1 MEAAVYYY
9 FPDFPGHGRSGQA
22 SKTIRVSFLSKKNNI
37 SYCDIL
43 FDLKNLISRR
53 AEHQMQARSLSKQD
67 FEALSTFRYQL
78 RKFLR
83 FSEEAA
89 QSEGVTPQQYLLLL
103 HVKGSPGRDW
113 ASVGEL
119 AERLQSQ
126 HHSVVALISR
136 CEKLELVER
145 RSSEIDRRQVNIHL
159 LPAGERCLAKLAELH
174 HAELNT
180 LTDIFRVPTINT

>member
-1 MEAAVYYY
+1 MEAAFYYHFHIFRTGITFGKY
-9 FPDFPGHGRSGQA
+9 
-22 SKTIRVSFLSKKNNI
+22 I

-43 FDLKNLISRR
+43 AVLKNPAAQSRNC
-53 AEHQMQARSLSKQD
+53 QMPPSSLSKQD

-103 HVKGSPGRDW
+103 HVKGTPGRDW

-136 CEKLELVER
+136 CEKLELVQR
-145 RSSEIDRRQVNIHL
+145 RNSEVDRRQVNIHL

-180 LTDIFRVPTINT
+180 LADIFRIPTINS

>member
-1 MEAAVYYY
+1 MNSSSS
-9 FPDFPGHGRSGQA
+9 P
-22 SKTIRVSFLSKKNNI
+22 LSKP
-37 SYCDIL
+37 
-43 FDLKNLISRR
+43 
-53 AEHQMQARSLSKQD
+53 D
-67 FEALSTFRYQL
+67 FEALSAFRYQL

-89 QSEGVTPQQYLLLL
+89 QTEGVTPQQYLLLL
-103 HVKGSPGRDW
+103 HIKGFPGREW

-136 CEKLELVER
+136 CEKLSLVKR
-145 RSSEIDRRQVNIHL
+145 VASTSDRRQVEIHL
-159 LPAGERCLAKLAELH
+159 LPAGERCLAKLAALH

-180 LTDIFRVPTINT
+180 LSATFNVPNVNS

>member
-1 MEAAVYYY
+1 M
-9 FPDFPGHGRSGQA
+9 PS
-22 SKTIRVSFLSKKNNI
+22 S
-37 SYCDIL
+37 
-43 FDLKNLISRR
+43 
-53 AEHQMQARSLSKQD
+53 SLSKQD
-67 FEALSTFRYQL
+67 FEALSAFRYQL

-89 QSEGVTPQQYLLLL
+89 QAEGVTPQQYLLLL

-126 HHSVVALISR
+126 HHSVVALVSR
-136 CEKLELVER
+136 CEKLMLVQR
-145 RSSEIDRRQVNIHL
+145 RTSEIDRRQVNIHL
-159 LPAGERCLAKLAELH
+159 LPDGERCLAKLAKLH

-180 LTDIFRVPTINT
+180 LTGIFRIPSINI

>member
-1 MEAAVYYY
+1 M
-9 FPDFPGHGRSGQA
+9 PS
-22 SKTIRVSFLSKKNNI
+22 S
-37 SYCDIL
+37 
-43 FDLKNLISRR
+43 
-53 AEHQMQARSLSKQD
+53 SLSKQD
-67 FEALSTFRYQL
+67 FEALSAFRYQL

-89 QSEGVTPQQYLLLL
+89 QAEGVTPQQYLLLL
-103 HVKGSPGRDW
+103 HVKGSPGREW

-136 CEKLELVER
+136 CEKLKLVQR
-145 RSSEIDRRQVNIHL
+145 RTSEIDRRQVNIHL
-159 LPAGERCLAKLAELH
+159 LADGERCLAKLAELH

-180 LTDIFRVPTINT
+180 LTDIFRIPSINT

>member
-1 MEAAVYYY
+1 M
-9 FPDFPGHGRSGQA
+9 S
-22 SKTIRVSFLSKKNNI
+22 S
-37 SYCDIL
+37 
-43 FDLKNLISRR
+43 
-53 AEHQMQARSLSKQD
+53 
-67 FEALSTFRYQL
+67 FRYQL

-89 QSEGVTPQQYLLLL
+89 QAEGVTPQQYLLLL

-126 HHSVVALISR
+126 HHSVVALVSR
-136 CEKLELVER
+136 CEKLQLVQR
-145 RSSEIDRRQVNIHL
+145 RSSDIDRRQVNIHL
-159 LPAGERCLAKLAELH
+159 LPDGERCLAKLAELH

-180 LTDIFRVPTINT
+180 LSGIFRIPTINTQD

>member
-1 MEAAVYYY
+1 V
-9 FPDFPGHGRSGQA
+9 
-22 SKTIRVSFLSKKNNI
+22 
-37 SYCDIL
+37 
-43 FDLKNLISRR
+43 
-53 AEHQMQARSLSKQD
+53 HQTPPSSLSKQD

-83 FSEEAA
+83 FSEDAA

-103 HVKGSPGRDW
+103 HVKGTPGRDW

-136 CEKLELVER
+136 CEKLALVER
-145 RSSEIDRRQVNIHL
+145 RNSEIDRRQVNIHL

-180 LTDIFRVPTINT
+180 LSDIFRVPNINTFNTFNI

>member
-1 MEAAVYYY
+1 M
-9 FPDFPGHGRSGQA
+9 SGTA
-22 SKTIRVSFLSKKNNI
+22 S
-37 SYCDIL
+37 
-43 FDLKNLISRR
+43 
-53 AEHQMQARSLSKQD
+53 SLSKHD
-67 FEALSTFRYQL
+67 FEALSTFRYEL

-89 QSEGVTPQQYLLLL
+89 QAEGVTPQQYLLLL
-103 HVKGSPGRDW
+103 HVKGFPGREW

-136 CEKLELVER
+136 CEKLNLVKR
-145 RSSEIDRRQVNIHL
+145 HGSQVDRRQVNIHL

-174 HAELNT
+174 HDELNT
-180 LTDIFRVPTINT
+180 LSATFRVPNINT